1 MWIWKIVDQYIHKV
15 LLAYST
21 DANEGVLIQFEY
33 IFFHEK
39 DKTTFYENIR
49 AICSLNPLF
58 PVKTKTRLLWLFFKI
73 LFKCILFSHS
83 PNSLCS
89 KVFKILRSNSY
100 NKIHDLLKFSPPK

>member
-15 LLAYST
+15 LLAYLT

-49 AICSLNPLF
+49 AICSLNSLF
-58 PVKTKTRLLWLFFKI
+58 SVKTKTMLLLFIKI
-73 LFKCILFSHS
+73 LFKFISSLFS
-83 PNSLCS
+83 LT
-89 KVFKILRSNSY
+89 R
-100 NKIHDLLKFSPPK
+100 